1 MIIVCHDYEDAGSLV
16 ALNVRG
22 GLVGPGLGV
31 HSSVGGARAR
41 PVEKRGWRWDLVTSR
56 Y

>member
-31 HSSVGGARAR
+31 HSSVGGSR

>member
-31 HSSVGGARAR
+31 HSSVGVAR
-41 PVEKRGWRWDLVTSR
+41 PVGSVESMCLVTSR